1 MKAFKTIFI
10 IAIFVITA
18 GVIAYFAGKRFGI
31 FGNVGESV
39 SDKITTG
46 AFTSISV
53 DADVANFSIEE
64 GEEYAVEYT
73 YPSNMIPTV
82 KVNGDTLEINVHPKK
97 GTGFINLNTGE
108 TADVKTK
115 LTVIVPEGSTAFDS
129 LNVKADAGNI
139 TLDGYTFD
147 ALDIDCDAANVNIKK
162 VTSGKTKIDADA
174 GNVQIRDSKLGDSD
188 LQADAG
194 NIDIEDTEV
203 GNITIDT
210 NMGNIDLQKTIFG
223 DGNFT
228 SDMGRISIDGT
239 FDKVKADSDMGAI
252 SVDSDTIDDAELDLN
267 VSLGGITVDGKSK
280 GKSYKQNAK

>member
-1 MKAFKTIFI
+1 MKALKTIFI

-115 LTVIVPEGSTAFDS
+115 LTVIVPEGSTAFDT

-174 GNVQIRDSKLGDSD
+174 GNVQIIPGGHFHKIK
-188 LQADAG
+188 DAG
-194 NIDIEDTEV
+194 NIEIEDTEA

-210 NMGNIDLQKTIFG
+210 NMGNIDLQKTTFG